1 MAQRSAPKMSL
12 RKRRTQGKKQSM
24 GRRLNRRGGSGS
36 LTLTKRRSLS
46 KRRSLN
52 NRRSLNKRRSLNNRR
67 SLNKRRS
74 HNGGSDTDTAGG
86 TESTLQGYSSDDSDA
101 SYASFSPSPPP
112 PAHPQLNVPFDPW
125 IVHHT
130 VDGRPYFENR
140 YTGQVSWSRE

>member
-46 KRRSLN
+46 
-52 NRRSLNKRRSLNNRR
+52 KRRSLNNRR